1 MFRARIDASLLRECV
16 EAVLAVVDEAR
27 LKIGEEAWK
36 VRAVDPANVALVD
49 LELSREAFDEYAF
62 SPPSSP
68 SSPSPP
74 TPSSPPSSPSPPS
87 PQEEGAEE
95 GSVGIEI
102 GVDFGKFNDILRSG
116 WRKGTV
122 SIILEDK
129 DKLLVQLDAL
139 SYTISLLDVSSLRKE
154 PKIPALEF
162 STRVVVDAD
171 DFKRTIKAAERI
183 GDHIAMGVEEDKFY
197 MEAEGEMEKMCF
209 SLRKDELLHLSG
221 SDCRSLF
228 SLEYLAAMAKGISSE
243 TLTLFIGTDYPLKM
257 EFEIAEGFGKV
268 IYLLAPRIEA
278 E

>member
-1 MFRARIDASLLRECV
+1 MFRARIDAALLRECV
-16 EAVLAVVDEAR
+16 EAILAVVDEAR

-62 SPPSSP
+62 SPPSP
-68 SSPSPP
+68 SSPS
-74 TPSSPPSSPSPPS
+74 SSPPSSPSSPS

-95 GSVGIEI
+95 ESVGIEI

-183 GDHIAMGVEEDKFY
+183 GDHIAMGVEGDKFY
-197 MEAEGEMEKMCF
+197 MEAEGEMEKMRF

>member
-1 MFRARIDASLLRECV
+1 MFRVDASILRDCV
-16 EAVLAVVDEAR
+16 DAVLAVVDEAR

-49 LELSREAFDEYAF
+49 LELKREAFGEYNAE
-62 SPPSSP
+62 S
-68 SSPSPP
+68 
-74 TPSSPPSSPSPPS
+74 
-87 PQEEGAEE
+87 EREGEKV
-95 GSVGIEI
+95 VG
-102 GVDFGKFNDILRSG
+102 VPFDKLREVLRFAVG
-116 WRKGTV
+116 DV
-122 SIILEDK
+122 SINIDNDK
-129 DKLLVQLDAL
+129 IGLQSSAYA
-139 SYTISLLDVSSLRKE
+139 YTLTLLDPSSLRGE
-154 PKIPALEF
+154 PKIPELEF

-171 DFKRTIKAAERI
+171 DFKKVLKAAEKISDQIAI
-183 GDHIAMGVEEDKFY
+183 GVQNESFFV
-197 MEAEGEMEKMCF
+197 EAEGDMETMRY
-209 SLRKDELLHLSG
+209 SLHKDEVMHLSG